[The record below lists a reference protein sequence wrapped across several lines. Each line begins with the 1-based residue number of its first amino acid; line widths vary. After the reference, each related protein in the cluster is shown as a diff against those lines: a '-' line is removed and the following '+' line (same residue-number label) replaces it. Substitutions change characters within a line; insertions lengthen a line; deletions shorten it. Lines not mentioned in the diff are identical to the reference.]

1 MSISYDP
8 MTGEPI
14 ETSDEVKDAKDE
26 AIETA
31 KEAGEAGEEVAKAAE
46 ETAENAAEVSKD
58 TVDEVVE
65 VANETT
71 ESVPPTTSPE
81 PVKEATYSPIPDE
94 PEKTGKKNT
103 IIGIVAVAL
112 VAIIVIC
119 LLFFSGVF
127 MSKRDKVVKA
137 TEATFKYDTELGK
150 VVKNLSSIVKSGS
163 YTAEFSADIDDY
175 GEFAGSVIIDGKD
188 KQIVGNV
195 DSDMIPEMSFKAGI
209 DSKKVKVEVPELCDY
224 LFVYDY
230 TADNDGY
237 ITDMMGD
244 DEIASLNSSLKMI
257 YDGSADNAELEAK
270 VKKCMN
276 KHFKELK
283 FENADKES
291 YKIDGKKV
299 ECKGYS
305 VEVDSD
311 FYLDL
316 YDDLVEIYKEEF
328 EDTLKDME
336 DITGESLDDS
346 FKEARNELKQ
356 MPDMTVYFYIYKGK
370 LAAIKGEGDKKNSGE
385 IEIQFKGG
393 DFRAQNISVL
403 ADGDEVM
410 ALSGSNKKD
419 KETYTLEVDG
429 DEVCTIEYN
438 YKKGKLTFEYDYY
451 YDSFELEMD
460 VKSSSN
466 EVSFVV
472 DDFDFDD
479 EVEGSMNIT
488 FKKGAKIQKYTNT
501 DEFDIGNS
509 DESDFEDLMESFDQD
524 LLMEFGGLL
533 Y

>member
-1 MSISYDP
+1 M
-8 MTGEPI
+8 
-14 ETSDEVKDAKDE
+14 K
-26 AIETA
+26 
-31 KEAGEAGEEVAKAAE
+31 
-46 ETAENAAEVSKD
+46 NSK
-58 TVDEVVE
+58 
-65 VANETT
+65 
-71 ESVPPTTSPE
+71 SVFSTC
-81 PVKEATYSPIPDE
+81 TYV
-94 PEKTGKKNT
+94 GKKKIFPT
-103 IIGIVAVAL
+103 
-112 VAIIVIC
+112 
-119 LLFFSGVF
+119 
-127 MSKRDKVVKA
+127 D
-137 TEATFKYDTELGK
+137 
-150 VVKNLSSIVKSGS
+150 
-163 YTAEFSADIDDY
+163 FSADLDDY
-175 GEFAGSVIIDGKD
+175 GEFSGSIIIDGKD
-188 KQIVGNV
+188 KQIVGNI
-195 DSDMIPEMSFKAGI
+195 DSDMVPEMSLKAGI

-237 ITDMMGD
+237 ITEMLGD
-244 DEIASLNSSLKMI
+244 DELASLNSSLKMI
-257 YDGSADNAELEAK
+257 YDVSSNNADLEAK
-270 VKKCMN
+270 HKKCMN

-283 FENADKES
+283 FENADKEY

-299 ECKGYS
+299 DCKGYS

-316 YDDLVEIYKEEF
+316 YDDIVEIYKEEF

-336 DITGESLDDS
+336 EMTGESLDDS
-346 FKEARNELKQ
+346 FKEVRNELKQ

-370 LAAIKGEGDKKNSGE
+370 LAAIKGEGDKKSGE

-410 ALSGSNKKD
+410 ALSGTNKKD

-472 DDFDFDD
+472 DDFDYDD
-479 EVEGSMNIT
+479 EVEGSMNFTI
-488 FKKGAKIQKYTNT
+488 KKGAKIQKYSNT
-501 DEFDIGNS
+501 DEFDIGNA